1 MDDFEDD
8 MQIDDL
14 SQNSKKKKKKVDGK
28 SKGDRTELHLC
39 KLLENHFGEA
49 FSRALGSGSRDKQVN
64 LPDHAKKALS
74 GDICVPEFFKWII
87 ECKGG
92 YEDDMDAWNIV
103 DGQLTQLDK
112 FIDQVSRDAEFTKR
126 NPLLCWK
133 RNRKPWVAGVK
144 LTDLSGVDLDKEF
157 PCRIIYGEWVLIC
170 LEKLLAITDKTFW
183 YEVAK

>member
-1 MDDFEDD
+1 MDDFEF
-8 MQIDDL
+8 MEVDDL
-14 SQNSKKKKKKVDGK
+14 SKKKEKPKKKVDGK

-39 KLLENHFGEA
+39 KLLADHFGEV

-112 FIDQVSRDAEFTKR
+112 FIEQVSRDADYTKR
-126 NPLLCWK
+126 KAILCWK
-133 RNRKPWVAGVK
+133 RNRKPWVAGIKSV
-144 LTDLSGVDLDKEF
+144 DLLGVDLAKEF
-157 PCRIIYGEWVLIC
+157 PCRIIYGEWVLIS
-170 LEKLLAITDKTFW
+170 LEKLLSVTSRDFW
-183 YEVAK
+183 FEAAK